1 MSLLNEALRKSK
13 SKDQL
18 KVSPDFSPK
27 RSFKPKKSL
36 LIGAVVVLVAAIGL
50 LSSMW
55 IHKTNFSNK
64 QLALP
69 ATQEA
74 DQKMPLITKGAA
86 GSPLIETSVAEN
98 NTLPHKPEKIPITAF
113 EKETAASPAKDS
125 SIGRA
130 TDKVPDN
137 NQTSMGKSVAVK
149 KGMSVEALATVSKK
163 ETAIPLVKH
172 APKANVI
179 DKVSDK
185 KDSSSPNLSTPEEG
199 IGAENKFYQKA
210 LQLHRDGRFVEAIS
224 MYHEVLKYAPDHPDA
239 LYNLSSAYMELS
251 DFSAAYDILNKLL
264 VSNPMAPEIL
274 LNLAIAEIGLDRDM
288 DAIDLLKSIDTEDE
302 ELQFSRLFHLGVAMS
317 RLGKTEDALIY
328 YKKAK
333 ELKMDYPN
341 LLYNMAILNDRL
353 GRYKEAV
360 DYYSR
365 LLANGSSPADET
377 ENVKRR
383 LRILQTY
390 ISGTES
396 DKKP

>member
-13 SKDQL
+13 SKDQF

-50 LSSMW
+50 LFSMW
-55 IHKTNFSNK
+55 IHKTNFSNEP
-64 QLALP
+64 LALP

-74 DQKMPLITKGAA
+74 DQKMTLITKEAA
-86 GSPLIETSVAEN
+86 GSPLMETSAAEN
-98 NTLPHKPEKIPITAF
+98 NTLPYKPEKIPITAF

-130 TDKVPDN
+130 TDNVPYN

-149 KGMSVEALATVSKK
+149 KGMSVAASATVSKK
-163 ETAIPLVKH
+163 ETATPLVKD

-185 KDSSSPNLSTPEEG
+185 KDASSPNPSASEEG
-199 IGAENKFYQKA
+199 IGAKNKFYQKA
-210 LQLHRDGRFVEAIS
+210 LRLHRDGRFVEAIS

-274 LNLAIAEIGLDRDM
+274 LNLAIAEIGLGRVT
-288 DAIDLLKSIDTEDE
+288 DAIDHLNSIHAVDE
-302 ELQFSRLFHLGVAMS
+302 ELHS
-317 RLGKTEDALIY
+317 
-328 YKKAK
+328 
-333 ELKMDYPN
+333 
-341 LLYNMAILNDRL
+341 
-353 GRYKEAV
+353 
-360 DYYSR
+360 
-365 LLANGSSPADET
+365 ADCFT
-377 ENVKRR
+377 LVW
-383 LRILQTY
+383 Q
-390 ISGTES
+390 
-396 DKKP
+396 

>member
-13 SKDQL
+13 SKDQF

-50 LSSMW
+50 LFSMW
-55 IHKTNFSNK
+55 IHKTNFSNEP
-64 QLALP
+64 LALP

-74 DQKMPLITKGAA
+74 DQKMTLITKEAA
-86 GSPLIETSVAEN
+86 GSPLMETSAAEN
-98 NTLPHKPEKIPITAF
+98 NTLPYKPEKIPITAF

-130 TDKVPDN
+130 TDNVPYN

-149 KGMSVEALATVSKK
+149 KGMSVAASATVSKK
-163 ETAIPLVKH
+163 ETATPLVKD

-185 KDSSSPNLSTPEEG
+185 KDASSPNPSASEEG
-199 IGAENKFYQKA
+199 IGAKNKFYQKA
-210 LQLHRDGRFVEAIS
+210 LRLHRDGRFVEAIS

-274 LNLAIAEIGLDRDM
+274 LNLAIAEIGLGRVT
-288 DAIDLLKSIDTEDE
+288 DAIDHLNSIHAVDE

-317 RLGKTEDALIY
+317 RIGKTEDGLIY

-365 LLANGSSPADET
+365 FLANGSSPADET

>member
-13 SKDQL
+13 SKDQF

-50 LSSMW
+50 LFSMW
-55 IHKTNFSNK
+55 IHKTNFSNEP
-64 QLALP
+64 LALP

-74 DQKMPLITKGAA
+74 DQKMPLITKEAA
-86 GSPLIETSVAEN
+86 GSPLMETSAAEN

-113 EKETAASPAKDS
+113 EKETAASPAKNS

-130 TDKVPDN
+130 TDNVPYN

-149 KGMSVEALATVSKK
+149 KGMSVEASATVSKK
-163 ETAIPLVKH
+163 ETATPLVKD

-185 KDSSSPNLSTPEEG
+185 KDASSPNPSASEEG
-199 IGAENKFYQKA
+199 IGAKNKFYQKA
-210 LQLHRDGRFVEAIS
+210 LRLHRDGRFVEAIS

-288 DAIDLLKSIDTEDE
+288 DAIDLLKGIDTEDE
-302 ELQFSRLFHLGVAMS
+302 ELQFSRFYHLGVAMS
-317 RLGKTEDALIY
+317 RIGKTEDALIY
-328 YKKAK
+328 YKNAK

-365 LLANGSSPADET
+365 FLSNGSSPADET

-390 ISGTES
+390 ISGTKS